1 MPNALLAASLLLISG
16 LPLVGLAAAEPG
28 TGPSPA
34 RQLEL
39 RALLVQDCGS
49 CHGLSLRGG
58 LGPQLLPE
66 ALANKPEEYLVA
78 TILHGRPGT
87 PMPPWQHFLS
97 EDEARWIAQLLK
109 RGLQ

>member
-1 MPNALLAASLLLISG
+1 MPNVLPAFSLLLCCG
-16 LPLVGLAAAEPG
+16 LLAAAESSNQPR
-28 TGPSPA
+28 PA
-34 RQLEL
+34 RQQEL
-39 RALLVQDCGS
+39 RNLLVQDCGS

-78 TILHGRPGT
+78 TIIHGRPGT
-87 PMPPWQHFLS
+87 PMPPWQPFLS

>member
-1 MPNALLAASLLLISG
+1 MRILLLAISLTLG
-16 LPLVGLAAAEPG
+16 VHPLAAAQPDLQ
-28 TGPSPA
+28 
-34 RQLEL
+34 RQQEL

-66 ALANKPEEYLVA
+66 ALANKPDAYLLA
-78 TILHGRPGT
+78 TILQGRPGT
-87 PMPPWQHFLS
+87 PMPPWQPFLS
-97 EDEARWIAQLLK
+97 EQEARWIVQLLK